1 MTSSLHFYPD
11 DEVRHQV
18 DMRLYGRVL
27 DGRWRERTFFGQL
40 DYTLDVR
47 VRLHTRHAM
56 WEQFRQY

>member
-1 MTSSLHFYPD
+1 
-11 DEVRHQV
+11 
-18 DMRLYGRVL
+18 MRLYGRVL